1 VKLNASSD
9 PGTAPAIAA
18 PSECYE
24 VDHLGIVVPDL
35 DAAARFYR
43 DVLGCA
49 VSEPVIPEGQGIG
62 VVFVPF
68 GNTRIELLAPTVDPS
83 PISHVLENHTV
94 NDFLKRQ
101 PGGGIHHVCYVVDDL
116 LKVRDRLQR
125 AGLRVLGSGEP
136 IIGASGLPI
145 LFLDPQNASGTLIE
159 LKQRRRVGQ

>member
-1 VKLNASSD
+1 MHARPPLPVGDTL
-9 PGTAPAIAA
+9 
-18 PSECYE
+18 YE
-24 VDHLGIVVPDL
+24 VDHIGIVVPDL
-35 DAAARFYR
+35 EAAARFYR

-49 VSEPVIPEGQGIG
+49 VSEAVTPEGQGIS

-68 GNTRIELLAPTVDPS
+68 GNTRIELLAPTVDHS
-83 PISHVLENHTV
+83 PIAHVLEDHTV

-116 LKVRDRLQR
+116 LAVRDRLR
-125 AGLRVLGSGEP
+125 GAGLRVLGSGEP

-159 LKQRRRVGQ
+159 LKQRRTAQA